1 MLCRKAVRDCALNR
15 SFRPTISQN
24 NLTDLPYPVKK
35 KYIGGEGYNLM
46 AGTFDTFYS
55 LSSREE
61 QLIRLFVTQIVSHIK
76 GRELGGDKGKR
87 EWGSNHDRDTETMIA
102 FISSVIL
109 K

>member
-35 KYIGGEGYNLM
+35 KYIGGEGCNLM
-46 AGTFDTFYS
+46 ASTFDTFYS

-76 GRELGGDKGKR
+76 GRELGGEKEK
-87 EWGSNHDRDTETMIA
+87 
-102 FISSVIL
+102 
-109 K
+109 

>member
-35 KYIGGEGYNLM
+35 KYIGGEGYNLV

-55 LSSREE
+55 
-61 QLIRLFVTQIVSHIK
+61 
-76 GRELGGDKGKR
+76 
-87 EWGSNHDRDTETMIA
+87 
-102 FISSVIL
+102 
-109 K
+109 

>member
-24 NLTDLPYPVKK
+24 NSTDLPYPMEKN
-35 KYIGGEGYNLM
+35 IGGEGYNLM

-61 QLIRLFVTQIVSHIK
+61 QLIRLFVTRIVSHIK
-76 GRELGGDKGKR
+76 GRELGGETGKR